1 MSPPQALI
9 PWCVDKRRSS
19 LPGRYLSSHRDM
31 WYPLTVHSWH
41 NHQLTTMRSE
51 IFPDVGADTAELFS
65 VLLPSILT
73 PSQSVTTWTGE
84 SNWNEIKQARSPSP
98 RVAPA
103 TYPIILIELILD
115 HYYFYCHWTLLFFLL
130 RVLVFFANS
139 SNYFWYIEDCP
150 APTSVAG
157 PTAQWASFVRGGA
170 FWARGEL
177 LKPLSSM
184 HHIATCLY
192 TVVNSTQTRWWSNA
206 TKAGPIG

>member
-51 IFPDVGADTAELFS
+51 IFPDVSADTAELFS

-103 TYPIILIELILD
+103 TYPITYLDRINMGPLLLLLLLDVTIIFIERMETALWSYKCISFLCICCEPD
-115 HYYFYCHWTLLFFLL
+115 H
-130 RVLVFFANS
+130 
-139 SNYFWYIEDCP
+139 
-150 APTSVAG
+150 
-157 PTAQWASFVRGGA
+157 
-170 FWARGEL
+170 
-177 LKPLSSM
+177 
-184 HHIATCLY
+184 HHQ
-192 TVVNSTQTRWWSNA
+192 NH
-206 TKAGPIG
+206 KHF

>member
-41 NHQLTTMRSE
+41 NHQLSTMRSE

-84 SNWNEIKQARSPSP
+84 SNWNEIKQARSPS
-98 RVAPA
+98 RGVAPA

-130 RVLVFFANS
+130 RVLVFLLIHQIIFDTLKIVQPPPVWQSPPHNEHRL
-139 SNYFWYIEDCP
+139 WE
-150 APTSVAG
+150 VALFE
-157 PTAQWASFVRGGA
+157 PEASCWNLCQACILQRV
-170 FWARGEL
+170 
-177 LKPLSSM
+177 
-184 HHIATCLY
+184 C
-192 TVVNSTQTRWWSNA
+192 TQL
-206 TKAGPIG
+206 